1 LWGQE
6 ANQQSSE
13 STSHNVL
20 RLECDG
26 TAVVPLTYL
35 TSLTNQVIDLALCQ
49 DKWPTFVAVVDKPRI
64 GFSSSP
70 FLDIVSTLDI
80 SLNGPRPQQNSS
92 NNNNA
97 NMSRDIRP
105 ADGAAN
111 CSSRQALWK
120 CNIPVAA
127 AAAGAGAAASPD
139 GADEV
144 VPSFHVDGFGPVWAE
159 YLAAKALDPVSVL
172 VAGPPRT
179 GKSELAHRI
188 ADV

>member
-1 LWGQE
+1 MWGRE

-13 STSHNVL
+13 SSSSHYVL
-20 RLECDG
+20 QLECDG
-26 TAVVPLTYL
+26 TAVIPLTYI
-35 TSLTNQVIDLALCQ
+35 TSLTNQVVDLALCQ
-49 DKWPTFVAVVDKPRI
+49 DKWPTFVAVVDRPRI
-64 GFSSSP
+64 GFSSP
-70 FLDIVSTLDI
+70 FLDIVSALDI
-80 SLNGPRPQQNSS
+80 SLNGPRPQQS
-92 NNNNA
+92 NT
-97 NMSRDIRP
+97 SRGIRP
-105 ADGAAN
+105 ADGAAAN

-127 AAAGAGAAASPD
+127 AAADSAAPD
-139 GADEV
+139 GAVEV

-188 ADV
+188 ADL